1 MCLHKWTIIVN
12 CKMKDKTKQAGFS
25 IIELLVV
32 VIVIGILAAIVMLS
46 YTGIQNGAHDSAVQS
61 DLRQAADQI
70 ELFAL
75 DHNGDYAWSEA
86 TLSTADI
93 SATKNSYSTN
103 QNSFLYCANNVGYSS
118 PRFSLGATSKSGKIY
133 YYSSM
138 NERVQQITSGSL
150 TCANMGFTPA
160 WTTTGYSSGGGWQSW
175 VK

>member
-1 MCLHKWTIIVN
+1 MFINWRYYSGH
-12 CKMKDKTKQAGFS
+12 KMKQKINHSGFS
-25 IIELLVV
+25 IVELLVV
-32 VIVIGILAAIVMLS
+32 ITVIGILAAIVMLAYS
-46 YTGIQNGAHDSAVQS
+46 GVQNSAHDSAVQS

-133 YYSSM
+133 YYSSI